1 MKNPGKARCFSA
13 RCQTRKC
20 PAEGFFMEKIVLVSK
35 EPKKVEHMI
44 PLIEALF
51 PECTVEVVPE
61 WSGELGHR
69 ITHFEE
75 ETFP

>member
-1 MKNPGKARCFSA
+1 
-13 RCQTRKC
+13 
-20 PAEGFFMEKIVLVSK
+20 MEKIVLVSK

-51 PECTVEVVPE
+51 PECTVEIVSE
-61 WSGELGHR
+61 WSGEFGHR
-69 ITHFEE
+69 TTHFDE